1 MDDKH
6 RLHAAAVGL
15 IVSALWAGFQ
25 MVAVVLGEP
34 PPGRRKVIRHALETA
49 LTIVAVTFVAPLCA
63 PWAAQAVNG
72 VLALAPFKLGFKVDQ
87 LTAVALV
94 ASLSVLLIA
103 NPDARGRAVGWL
115 RAKIPGVAQ

>member
-25 MVAVVLGEP
+25 MVAVILGEP
-34 PPGRRKVIRHALETA
+34 PPGRRKVIRHALEAA
-49 LTIVAVTFVAPLCA
+49 LTIAAVTFVAPLCA
-63 PWAAQAVNG
+63 PWAAAAVNG
-72 VLALAPFKLGFKVDQ
+72 ALELSPLKLGFQVDQ

-103 NPDARGRAVGWL
+103 NPDARGRVVAWL
-115 RAKIPGVAQ
+115 RGKLAGGAR